1 MYHSFIT
8 IIVPAVIAFV
18 FTLLGIFFIMGY
30 FSESGIIATDK
41 NKHNKP
47 SLPTS
52 LGIPVAA
59 GFGIGLLSY
68 VFGASFNLYI
78 PVTSLESLFATILT
92 VALVSFVGFLDDIN
106 VKNIAVKTTGMM
118 DTRKGLKQWQKPI
131 LTLMCA
137 VPLVAIN
144 AGTSTIMLPFV
155 GAVDFGIIY
164 PLVIIPLALAF
175 GANAFNLL
183 EGFNGIATGSATMLS
198 LAMFIYSIDFGTYI
212 GAILSAVLLAVFI
225 AALLFNKYPAKVLPG
240 DSFTYFAG
248 ASIITTMIIGNME
261 SFGVI
266 IFIPWILEF
275 ILHAFKLFDVTDL
288 GVLQKDGSFKP
299 PYGKKIYSLTHLGMN
314 LIKGKEYQITAF
326 VWSISAL
333 FILLGFGL
341 KLAHFL

>member
-1 MYHSFIT
+1 
-8 IIVPAVIAFV
+8 
-18 FTLLGIFFIMGY
+18 MGY

-198 LAMFIYSIDFGTYI
+198 LAMFIYSIYFGTYI